1 MIGRPCPRRSPAARG
16 VRSRPSAAGSFGF
29 VLLRRAGEDRLAIG
43 QASHAWLSGQLARAW
58 GNERFPAPDPR
69 EEVCLAACQHDVGWA
84 EWDLRPTLNP
94 EDGWPHS
101 FLNMPDLPTHI
112 GLWSAAPDRLLSQS
126 AYAALLVSMHGTAL
140 YARRDLGEL
149 AERDA
154 DLVRR
159 YLQTERDRQAQLRAR
174 LGVEEAQLARNQRLI
189 WTWDSMS
196 LAVCLPWDPHTATR
210 VPAADEEVDVNMR
223 STEPDRF
230 EVRPWPFS
238 SPEVRVHC
246 EARRLRQRCGSER
259 ELQAALAG
267 APLERLTFTLS
278 Q

>member
-1 MIGRPCPRRSPAARG
+1 
-16 VRSRPSAAGSFGF
+16 
-29 VLLRRAGEDRLAIG
+29 VLLRKAGEDALVIG

-58 GNERFPAPDPR
+58 GNERFPGPAPR

-101 FLNMPDLPTHI
+101 FMDMPDLATHL
-112 GLWSAAPDRLLSQS
+112 GLWRTAPDRLLSQS

-140 YARRDLGEL
+140 YARRDLGQL
-149 AERDA
+149 AAADA

-159 YLQTERDRQAQLRAR
+159 YLRSERDRQAQLKAR
-174 LGVEEAQLARNQRLI
+174 LGVDEAQLARNQRLI

-196 LAVCLPWDPHTATR
+196 LAACLPWDPHTATR
-210 VPAADEEVDVNMR
+210 VPAGDEEVEVEMR
-223 STEPDRF
+223 SSAPDRF
-230 EVRPWPFS
+230 EVHPWPFS
-238 SPEVRVHC
+238 SPEIRVQC
-246 EARRLRQRCGSER
+246 EARRLTERYGGER
-259 ELQAALAG
+259 ELQAALAR
-267 APLERLTFTLS
+267 APLERLTFILS